1 MKVVIL
7 CGGMGTRLR
16 EYTENIPKPL
26 VEVGGKPI
34 LWHIMKLYSSF
45 GFNDFILCLGYKGD
59 MIKQYFMDYKS
70 WKNKDFT
77 LHLDKKGHVEEHDHP
92 EEDWKITFVD
102 TGLETNTGGRIKKI
116 QKYISED
123 TFFATYGDGLANIN
137 LNDLFQHHQ
146 QKQKIG
152 TITCVQPLSQFG
164 VIEINEDGSISHFKE
179 KPPLGH
185 WVNGGF
191 FVFNK
196 EIFNYIDENCVLE
209 KEPFERL
216 SREGKL
222 GAYKFN
228 EFWKCM
234 DTFKDSQDLNTLW
247 KNGNAPWT
255 IVEK

>member
-26 VEVGGKPI
+26 VEVGGRPI

-45 GFNDFILCLGYKGD
+45 GYNEFILCLGYKGE

-77 LHLDKKGHVEEHDHP
+77 LHLDKNSHIEDHDSP
-92 EEDWKITFVD
+92 EEEWKITFVD
-102 TGLETNTGGRIKKI
+102 TGLETNTGGRIRKI
-116 QKYISED
+116 EKYITEEE
-123 TFFATYGDGLANIN
+123 FFATYGDGLSSIN
-137 LNDLFQHHQ
+137 LNELLAFHR
-146 QKQKIG
+146 QKNKTA

-164 VIEINEDGSISHFKE
+164 IIEIDQNSVITNFKE
-179 KPPLGH
+179 KPPLDH

-191 FVFNK
+191 FVFKK
-196 EIFNYIDENCVLE
+196 EFFNYLENNSVLE
-209 KEPFERL
+209 KEPFERA
-216 SREGKL
+216 SKKGEIA
-222 GAYKFN
+222 AYKFKG
-228 EFWKCM
+228 FWKCM

-247 KNGNAPWT
+247 KGGNAPWK
-255 IVEK
+255 INWK